1 LTTILVTGA
10 AGFIGRPL
18 VSRLREAPEARVL
31 ALERSSVALQALD
44 RDYWRKLGVGTI
56 DVIFHIG
63 AYIPKDAASADLVKP
78 IVESNVDGTA
88 ALLASLPNTPRHL
101 LFVSSVDVYKR
112 VSGRTI
118 DEASEV
124 GPPTLYGASKVFGEE
139 LVRSYARSTG
149 CGYSVL
155 RLGHIFGPG
164 EEVFRRVIPNL
175 IRAMLR
181 GDPPQLSGDGA
192 TERDYLYVDDAVCA
206 IIAASTLSE
215 PIDPINIVRG
225 ESISILNVAKHV
237 AELTGYKGEFCFSG
251 RNGDSLRFDSSAMK
265 RTLGIHSFVPFA
277 DGLAREITHFRETE
291 FATR

>member
-1 LTTILVTGA
+1 MTTVLVTGA

-18 VSRLREAPEARVL
+18 VSRLREASEVRVL
-31 ALERSSVALQALD
+31 ALERSNVALQALD
-44 RDYWRKLGVGTI
+44 RDYWRKLGVDAI
-56 DVIFHIG
+56 DAIFHIG
-63 AYIPKDAASADLVKP
+63 AYIPKDVASADLVKP
-78 IVESNVDGTA
+78 IVESNVDGIA

-112 VSGRTI
+112 VSRRTI
-118 DEASEV
+118 DETSEV
-124 GPPTLYGASKVFGEE
+124 GPATLYGASKVFGEE
-139 LVRSYARSTG
+139 LIRSYARSTG
-149 CGYSVL
+149 CSYSVL

-181 GDPPQLSGDGA
+181 GDQPQLSGDGA
-192 TERDYLYVDDAVCA
+192 TERDYLYVDDAVSA
-206 IIAASTLSE
+206 IVAASMLPE
-215 PIDPINIVRG
+215 KIDPINIVRG

-237 AELTGYKGEFCFSG
+237 AELTGYKGAFCFSG
-251 RNGDSLRFDSSAMK
+251 NNGDSLRFDNGAMK

-277 DGLAREITHFRETE
+277 DGLAREIAHFRATE

>member
-1 LTTILVTGA
+1 MTILVTGA

-18 VSRLREAPEARVL
+18 VSRLREAPEAHVL

-112 VSGRTI
+112 VSGRPI
-118 DEASEV
+118 DETSEV
-124 GPPTLYGASKVFGEE
+124 GPATLYGASKLFGEE

-164 EEVFRRVIPNL
+164 EEVFRRVIPNV

-181 GDPPQLSGDGA
+181 GDAPQLSGDGA
-192 TERDYLYVDDAVCA
+192 TERDYLYVDDAVGA
-206 IIAASTLSE
+206 IIAASTHERL
-215 PIDPINIVRG
+215 DLVNVVRG
-225 ESISILNVAKHV
+225 ESISILDVAKHV

-251 RNGDSLRFDSSAMK
+251 RNGDSLRFDNGAMK
-265 RTLGIHSFVPFA
+265 KALGIQSFVPFA
-277 DGLAREITHFRETE
+277 DGLAREIAHFRETE
-291 FATR
+291 FATQ